1 MTYRSRK
8 TISNELFG
16 LFKKKPELTEEVK
29 KKIIDKYSRK
39 PKSLKE
45 EYNILKELFPTK
57 DRHKG
62 PFTDDWNDFQNEWK
76 KINVDFPI
84 PPDLRTTILEQAG
97 DLGFY
102 DTHIPEKLKSYL
114 WDFSPEE
121 YIDDEK
127 LENKVEEIEK
137 KIGKGVVIGTG
148 NDSDSPSCLY
158 LSKKGLYILYIDK
171 EFKKK
176 NWLVPSDKIKVGN
189 NQVPLTFPALLAECS
204 VFFQCEKA
212 FEQYK
217 EGKFTLE
224 HFNIGTTMTKFTLIP
239 TFSEE
244 AFDEMEK
251 RANISTEFFGL
262 FKKKPKEKPIDYKV
276 ESAIE
281 DKIEEDFEYIDNI
294 NKICQV
300 LEKEGLLKKDTSQ
313 QNKVKELKKQYPY
326 LPNDYVYF
334 VSNYGFSTIK
344 NIDTYGTDIKLLDHF
359 PKLSEKEELVDYVED
374 FNCQAYFKESIKDIT
389 AKEGEVVVIG
399 EYADPDGFRYLG
411 ISKKGMFD
419 ISFDHKARIG
429 WLSNDNFA
437 DHFEELSITYLLN
450 SSLFYTHFAKL
461 AELYK
466 KGQLDI
472 SVEDIQPDSENIPA
486 QEIVE
491 ASTKT
496 DTDVADNPVKSSTE
510 TKESTTTEDP
520 VDEYM
525 NDEIETSLI
534 VLDVDNN
541 TGETSDEKGN
551 ANSDSPDISGNDD
564 PNGGVRDD
572 SDLSDQSEGE
582 TTADDGTSDNT
593 DTEGSGEST
602 EPGTGAN
609 DTQDGSTETGEG
621 STDTDSDSGSTG
633 SHDDNHST
641 ENSTDSSQLEEDQSS
656 NEDPDK
662 KSELEAEPTSDDSSD
677 KESELEEEKENFT
690 ADDLTN
696 DKEEAKQV
704 EEENP
709 ELDKKVENDTDED
722 TTDTITDSTD
732 DTSDTPDGEDTEESS
747 FEPTD
752 TTTDDKPASTQSE
765 TTEIEETEETTTET
779 ELNPAQEALYDLLE
793 MRHALVHSS
802 LSTEDYRAIRKH
814 LGYVTL
820 NYLREEAP
828 KLKLLSMEDMT
839 SPQKDLLHSVHTAI
853 ESLREKYQLSQV
865 QYSFEDA
872 TTMTNE
878 DITLSMEKIT
888 LGTFGK
894 AFKNVFFNTG
904 EPAYN
909 SLTAINGI
917 FFRAFGKAYWAD
929 PDKLKNRGAI
939 EKKVNEILDQID
951 RDSEIQWAM
960 IEKNIISTPQYIPIS
975 TKEEWDAI
983 RSKVNTVKDKW
994 KKKYDKKTLKAIK
1007 EKDSKKYKD
1016 LIRRSGAM
1024 SSILDI
1030 CRKLPKLKKK

>member
-1 MTYRSRK
+1 MVYRSIE
-8 TISNELFG
+8 TVSNELFG
-16 LFKKKPELTEEVK
+16 SGKKKPELTDDIK
-29 KKIIDKYSRK
+29 KKIRDKYSRK
-39 PKSLKE
+39 PKSLQE
-45 EYNILKELFPTK
+45 EYKLFNEISHGEKTN
-57 DRHKG
+57 KG
-62 PFTDDWNDFQNEWK
+62 PYTRYWQEFQNEWK
-76 KINVDFPI
+76 KLKIDFPI
-84 PPDLRTTILEQAG
+84 PSDLKYVVLDHNG
-97 DLGFY
+97 SLGFY
-102 DTHIPEKLKSYL
+102 DVRMPETLKGIIGDFDPEKHIGKDKY
-114 WDFSPEE
+114 
-121 YIDDEK
+121 
-127 LENKVEEIEK
+127 ENKIKEVETK
-137 KIGKGVVIGTG
+137 LGKGVVIAH
-148 NDSDSPSCLY
+148 DSEYTSLLY
-158 LSKKGLYILYIDK
+158 LSKKGLTELIFDRDF
-171 EFKKK
+171 EK
-176 NWLVPSDKIKVGN
+176 NDWLVPNDKINVGN
-189 NQVPLTFPALLAECS
+189 HPTPVTLASVLAKYNVYVQVHM
-204 VFFQCEKA
+204 A
-212 FEQYK
+212 FKQYK
-217 EGKFTLE
+217 EGKLTLE

-239 TFSEE
+239 TLSEE
-244 AFDEMEK
+244 AFEDMEK
-251 RANISTEFFGL
+251 KANISTEFFGL

-334 VSNYGFSTIK
+334 VSNYGLSTIK

-359 PKLSEKEELVDYVED
+359 PKLSEKEELVNYVED

-419 ISFDHKARIG
+419 ISFDHRARIG

-437 DHFEELSITYLLN
+437 DYFEELSITYLLN
-450 SSLFYTHFAKL
+450 SSLFYTQFAKL

-466 KGQLDI
+466 KGQLNI
-472 SVEDIQPDSENIPA
+472 SVEDIQPDSENIPT

-496 DTDVADNPVKSSTE
+496 DTDITDNPVESSTE

-534 VLDVDNN
+534 VLDVDSQ
-541 TGETSDEKGN
+541 TGNASDNATEETPTDSSTTSD
-551 ANSDSPDISGNDD
+551 SDGLDD
-564 PNGGVRDD
+564 TVQDSTDD
-572 SDLSDQSEGE
+572 TQD
-582 TTADDGTSDNT
+582 
-593 DTEGSGEST
+593 EST
-602 EPGTGAN
+602 EKELE
-609 DTQDGSTETGEG
+609 DETSSEDK
-621 STDTDSDSGSTG
+621 TDDKS
-633 SHDDNHST
+633 
-641 ENSTDSSQLEEDQSS
+641 ELEEEQSKDS
-656 NEDPDK
+656 EAK
-662 KSELEAEPTSDDSSD
+662 ESESELEAESSSDDSSD

-696 DKEEAKQV
+696 DKDEAKQV

-722 TTDTITDSTD
+722 ATNTTTDSTD
-732 DTSDTPDGEDTEESS
+732 GTSDTSDGEDTEESS
-747 FEPTD
+747 SEPTD
-752 TTTDDKPASTQSE
+752 TTPDDKPTSTQSE
-765 TTEIEETEETTTET
+765 TTEVEETEETTTET

-802 LSTEDYRAIRKH
+802 LSTEDYKAIRKH

-820 NYLREEAP
+820 NYFREEAP
-828 KLKLLSMEDMT
+828 QIKLLSLEEMT
-839 SPQKDLLHSVHTAI
+839 SPQQDLLHSVHTAI

-872 TTMTNE
+872 ATMTNE

-894 AFKNVFFNTG
+894 AFKNVFFNSG

-909 SLTAINGI
+909 SLAAINGI

-951 RDSEIQWAM
+951 RDSEIHWAM

-1024 SSILDI
+1024 SSILDV

>member
-1 MTYRSRK
+1 MTYRSIG
-8 TISNELFG
+8 TVSNELFG
-16 LFKKKPELTEEVK
+16 SGKKKPELTDDIK
-29 KKIIDKYSRK
+29 KKIRDKYSRK
-39 PKSLKE
+39 PKSLQE
-45 EYNILKELFPTK
+45 EYKLFNEISHSEKTN
-57 DRHKG
+57 KG
-62 PFTDDWNDFQNEWK
+62 PYTKYWQEFQKEWK
-76 KINVDFPI
+76 RINVDLSI
-84 PPDLRTTILEQAG
+84 PSDLKYVVLDHNG
-97 DLGFY
+97 SLGFY
-102 DTHIPEKLKSYL
+102 YVRMPETLKGVIG
-114 WDFSPEE
+114 DFDPEE
-121 YIDDEK
+121 HIGKDKY
-127 LENKVEEIEK
+127 ENKIKEIETK
-137 KIGKGVVIGTG
+137 LGKGVVIAH
-148 NDSDSPSCLY
+148 DSEYTSLLY
-158 LSKKGLYILYIDK
+158 LSKKGLTELIFDRDF
-171 EFKKK
+171 EK
-176 NWLVPSDKIKVGN
+176 NDWLVPNDKINVGN
-189 NQVPLTFPALLAECS
+189 HLTPITFASVLAKYNVYVQVHI
-204 VFFQCEKA
+204 A
-212 FEQYK
+212 FKQYK
-217 EGKFTLE
+217 EGKLTLE

-239 TFSEE
+239 TISEE
-244 AFDEMEK
+244 AFDDIEK
-251 RANISTEFFGL
+251 KANISTKFFGL
-262 FKKKPKEKPIDYKV
+262 
-276 ESAIE
+276 
-281 DKIEEDFEYIDNI
+281 
-294 NKICQV
+294 
-300 LEKEGLLKKDTSQ
+300 
-313 QNKVKELKKQYPY
+313 
-326 LPNDYVYF
+326 
-334 VSNYGFSTIK
+334 
-344 NIDTYGTDIKLLDHF
+344 
-359 PKLSEKEELVDYVED
+359 
-374 FNCQAYFKESIKDIT
+374 
-389 AKEGEVVVIG
+389 
-399 EYADPDGFRYLG
+399 R
-411 ISKKGMFD
+411 
-419 ISFDHKARIG
+419 
-429 WLSNDNFA
+429 
-437 DHFEELSITYLLN
+437 
-450 SSLFYTHFAKL
+450 SSM
-461 AELYK
+461 
-466 KGQLDI
+466 
-472 SVEDIQPDSENIPA
+472 EDIQPDSENIPT

-496 DTDVADNPVKSSTE
+496 DTDVTDNPVESSTE

-534 VLDVDNN
+534 VLDVDSQ
-541 TGETSDEKGN
+541 TGEASDNSTEETPTDSSTDSDGDGLDDAVQDNSNVSDQATGEDTTTDDSTSDS
-551 ANSDSPDISGNDD
+551 AD
-564 PNGGVRDD
+564 
-572 SDLSDQSEGE
+572 
-582 TTADDGTSDNT
+582 TA
-593 DTEGSGEST
+593 ESGEST
-602 EPGTGAN
+602 DAN
-609 DTQDGSTETGEG
+609 A
-621 STDTDSDSGSTG
+621 STDDAQD
-633 SHDDNHST
+633 
-641 ENSTDSSQLEEDQSS
+641 
-656 NEDPDK
+656 
-662 KSELEAEPTSDDSSD
+662 EATD

-722 TTDTITDSTD
+722 ATSTTTDSTD
-732 DTSDTPDGEDTEESS
+732 DTSDTSDGGDTEESS
-747 FEPTD
+747 SELTD
-752 TTTDDKPASTQSE
+752 TATDDKPASTQSE

-828 KLKLLSMEDMT
+828 KLKLLSMEEMT

-894 AFKNVFFNTG
+894 AFKNVFFNSG

-909 SLTAINGI
+909 SLAAINGI
-917 FFRAFGKAYWAD
+917 FFRAFGKAYWVD

-951 RDSEIQWAM
+951 RDSEIHWAM

-1024 SSILDI
+1024 SSILDV

>member
-1 MTYRSRK
+1 
-8 TISNELFG
+8 
-16 LFKKKPELTEEVK
+16 
-29 KKIIDKYSRK
+29 
-39 PKSLKE
+39 
-45 EYNILKELFPTK
+45 
-57 DRHKG
+57 
-62 PFTDDWNDFQNEWK
+62 
-76 KINVDFPI
+76 
-84 PPDLRTTILEQAG
+84 
-97 DLGFY
+97 
-102 DTHIPEKLKSYL
+102 
-114 WDFSPEE
+114 
-121 YIDDEK
+121 
-127 LENKVEEIEK
+127 
-137 KIGKGVVIGTG
+137 
-148 NDSDSPSCLY
+148 
-158 LSKKGLYILYIDK
+158 
-171 EFKKK
+171 
-176 NWLVPSDKIKVGN
+176 
-189 NQVPLTFPALLAECS
+189 
-204 VFFQCEKA
+204 
-212 FEQYK
+212 
-217 EGKFTLE
+217 
-224 HFNIGTTMTKFTLIP
+224 MTKFTLIP
-239 TFSEE
+239 TISEE
-244 AFDEMEK
+244 AFEDMER

-334 VSNYGFSTIK
+334 VSNYGFSAIK

-399 EYADPDGFRYLG
+399 EYTDPDNFRYLG

-419 ISFDHKARIG
+419 ISFDHRARIG

-437 DHFEELSITYLLN
+437 DYFEELSITYLLN
-450 SSLFYTHFAKL
+450 SSLFYTQFAKL

-472 SVEDIQPDSENIPA
+472 SVEDIQPDSENIPT

-496 DTDVADNPVKSSTE
+496 DTDVTDNPIESSTE

-520 VDEYM
+520 VDEYV

-534 VLDVDNN
+534 VLDVDSQ
-541 TGETSDEKGN
+541 TGNASDNSTEETPTDSSATSD
-551 ANSDSPDISGNDD
+551 SDSLDD
-564 PNGGVRDD
+564 TVQDSADMSDQATEEPASDD
-572 SDLSDQSEGE
+572 S
-582 TTADDGTSDNT
+582 TSDSVDNA
-593 DTEGSGEST
+593 ESGESA
-602 EPGTGAN
+602 EPDASTD
-609 DTQDGSTETGEG
+609 DTQNGSTETGEG
-621 STDTDSDSGSTG
+621 NTDTDSDSRSAGSP
-633 SHDDNHST
+633 DDNHST
-641 ENSTDSSQLEEDQSS
+641 ENSTDSSELT
-656 NEDPDK
+656 NEKEP
-662 KSELEAEPTSDDSSD
+662 EAEPTSDNGSD

-722 TTDTITDSTD
+722 ATNTTTDSTD
-732 DTSDTPDGEDTEESS
+732 DTSDTSEGEDIEESS
-747 FEPTD
+747 SEPTD

-828 KLKLLSMEDMT
+828 KLKLLSMEEMT

-894 AFKNVFFNTG
+894 AFKNVFFNSG

-909 SLTAINGI
+909 SLAAINGI

-951 RDSEIQWAM
+951 RDSEIHWAM

-1024 SSILDI
+1024 SSILDV

>member
-1 MTYRSRK
+1 MVYKSIETV
-8 TISNELFG
+8 SNELFG

-29 KKIIDKYSRK
+29 KKIIDRYSRN

-62 PFTDDWNDFQNEWK
+62 PFTDDWKDFQNEWK

-84 PPDLRTTILEQAG
+84 PPDLKTTILEQAG

-102 DTHIPEKLKSYL
+102 DTQSPEKLKPYL

-121 YIDDEK
+121 YIDDEE
-127 LENKVEEIEK
+127 LEDKVEEIEK
-137 KIGKGVVIGTG
+137 KIGKGVVIGAG
-148 NDSDSPSCLY
+148 NDNDSPSCLY

-176 NWLVPSDKIKVGN
+176 NWLVPSDKIKIGN

-217 EGKFTLE
+217 EGKLTLE

-239 TFSEE
+239 TISEE
-244 AFDEMEK
+244 AFEEMEK

-344 NIDTYGTDIKLLDHF
+344 NIDTYSTDIKLLDHF
-359 PKLSEKEELVDYVED
+359 SKLSEKEELVNYVED

-419 ISFDHKARIG
+419 ISFDHRARIG

-437 DHFEELSITYLLN
+437 DYFEELSITYLLN
-450 SSLFYTHFAKL
+450 SSLFYTQFAKL

-472 SVEDIQPDSENIPA
+472 SVEDIQPDSENIPT

-496 DTDVADNPVKSSTE
+496 DIDVTDNPVESSTG
-510 TKESTTTEDP
+510 TKEDNTTEDP
-520 VDEYM
+520 VNEYV

-534 VLDVDNN
+534 VLDVDSTAGDSSDNS
-541 TGETSDEKGN
+541 TEETPT
-551 ANSDSPDISGNDD
+551 DSSTDIDGDSLDD
-564 PNGGVRDD
+564 TVQD
-572 SDLSDQSEGE
+572 STDVSDQSTEDS
-582 TTADDGTSDNT
+582 TADDSTSDNA
-593 DTEGSGEST
+593 DTEESEEST
-602 EPGTGAN
+602 EPDASTD
-609 DTQDGSTETGEG
+609 DTQDESTEAE
-621 STDTDSDSGSTG
+621 STSD
-633 SHDDNHST
+633 D
-641 ENSTDSSQLEEDQSS
+641 
-656 NEDPDK
+656 
-662 KSELEAEPTSDDSSD
+662 KSELEEAQSSD
-677 KESELEEEKENFT
+677 EDSDKSELEEENEQSESSDQAKEEKSELENEKENFT

-696 DKEEAKQV
+696 DKDEAKEV

-722 TTDTITDSTD
+722 ATNTTTDSTD
-732 DTSDTPDGEDTEESS
+732 DTSDTSDGEDTEESS
-747 FEPTD
+747 SEPTD
-752 TTTDDKPASTQSE
+752 TTTVDKPAYTQSE

-839 SPQKDLLHSVHTAI
+839 SPQQDLLHSVHTAI

-909 SLTAINGI
+909 SLAAINGI

-951 RDSEIQWAM
+951 RDSEIHWAM

-1016 LIRRSGAM
+1016 LIRRSGVM
-1024 SSILDI
+1024 SSILDV

>member
-1 MTYRSRK
+1 
-8 TISNELFG
+8 
-16 LFKKKPELTEEVK
+16 
-29 KKIIDKYSRK
+29 
-39 PKSLKE
+39 
-45 EYNILKELFPTK
+45 
-57 DRHKG
+57 
-62 PFTDDWNDFQNEWK
+62 
-76 KINVDFPI
+76 
-84 PPDLRTTILEQAG
+84 
-97 DLGFY
+97 
-102 DTHIPEKLKSYL
+102 
-114 WDFSPEE
+114 
-121 YIDDEK
+121 
-127 LENKVEEIEK
+127 
-137 KIGKGVVIGTG
+137 
-148 NDSDSPSCLY
+148 
-158 LSKKGLYILYIDK
+158 
-171 EFKKK
+171 
-176 NWLVPSDKIKVGN
+176 
-189 NQVPLTFPALLAECS
+189 
-204 VFFQCEKA
+204 
-212 FEQYK
+212 
-217 EGKFTLE
+217 
-224 HFNIGTTMTKFTLIP
+224 MTKFTLIP
-239 TFSEE
+239 TISEE
-244 AFDEMEK
+244 AFEDMER

-294 NKICQV
+294 NKICQA

-313 QNKVKELKKQYPY
+313 QNKIKELKKQYPY

-334 VSNYGFSTIK
+334 VSNYGLSTIK
-344 NIDTYGTDIKLLDHF
+344 NIDTYGTDIKLLDHL

-374 FNCQAYFKESIKDIT
+374 SNCQAYFKESIKDIT

-399 EYADPDGFRYLG
+399 EYTDHDNFRYLG

-419 ISFDHKARIG
+419 ISFDHKTRIG

-437 DHFEELSITYLLN
+437 DYFEELSITYLLN
-450 SSLFYTHFAKL
+450 SSLFYTQFAKL

-472 SVEDIQPDSENIPA
+472 SVEDIQPDSENIPT

-496 DTDVADNPVKSSTE
+496 DTDVTDNPVESTTE
-510 TKESTTTEDP
+510 TKEDNTTEDP

-541 TGETSDEKGN
+541 AGKTNDEKRN
-551 ANSDSPDISGNDD
+551 ANSDSSDVRGNDD
-564 PNGGVRDD
+564 PNGNVRDD

-582 TTADDGTSDNT
+582 TTTNDGTSDSVNT
-593 DTEGSGEST
+593 AESGEST
-602 EPGTGAN
+602 DTDASTD
-609 DTQDGSTETGEG
+609 DTQNGSTETGEG

-641 ENSTDSSQLEEDQSS
+641 ENSTDSSQLEEDKSS
-656 NEDPDK
+656 DENPDK
-662 KSELEAEPTSDDSSD
+662 
-677 KESELEEEKENFT
+677 SELEEEKENFT

-722 TTDTITDSTD
+722 TTDTATDSTD
-732 DTSDTPDGEDTEESS
+732 DTSDTSDASDTEESS
-747 FEPTD
+747 SEPTD
-752 TTTDDKPASTQSE
+752 TATVDKPSSTQSE
-765 TTEIEETEETTTET
+765 TTEVEETEETTTET

-828 KLKLLSMEDMT
+828 NLKLLSMEEMS

-894 AFKNVFFNTG
+894 AFKNVFFNSG

-909 SLTAINGI
+909 SLAAINGI

-951 RDSEIQWAM
+951 RDSEIHWAM

-1024 SSILDI
+1024 SSILDV

>member
-1 MTYRSRK
+1 
-8 TISNELFG
+8 
-16 LFKKKPELTEEVK
+16 
-29 KKIIDKYSRK
+29 
-39 PKSLKE
+39 
-45 EYNILKELFPTK
+45 
-57 DRHKG
+57 
-62 PFTDDWNDFQNEWK
+62 
-76 KINVDFPI
+76 
-84 PPDLRTTILEQAG
+84 
-97 DLGFY
+97 
-102 DTHIPEKLKSYL
+102 
-114 WDFSPEE
+114 
-121 YIDDEK
+121 
-127 LENKVEEIEK
+127 
-137 KIGKGVVIGTG
+137 
-148 NDSDSPSCLY
+148 
-158 LSKKGLYILYIDK
+158 
-171 EFKKK
+171 
-176 NWLVPSDKIKVGN
+176 
-189 NQVPLTFPALLAECS
+189 
-204 VFFQCEKA
+204 
-212 FEQYK
+212 
-217 EGKFTLE
+217 
-224 HFNIGTTMTKFTLIP
+224 MTKFTLIP
-239 TFSEE
+239 TISEE
-244 AFDEMEK
+244 AFDDMEK

-334 VSNYGFSTIK
+334 VSNYGLSTIK
-344 NIDTYGTDIKLLDHF
+344 NIDTYGTDIKLLDHL

-374 FNCQAYFKESIKDIT
+374 SNCQAYFKESIKDIT

-399 EYADPDGFRYLG
+399 EYTDPDNFRYLG

-419 ISFDHKARIG
+419 ISFDHKTRIG

-437 DHFEELSITYLLN
+437 DYFEELSITYLLN
-450 SSLFYTHFAKL
+450 SSLFYTQFAKL

-472 SVEDIQPDSENIPA
+472 SVEDIQPDSENIPT

-496 DTDVADNPVKSSTE
+496 DTDVADNPVESSTE

-551 ANSDSPDISGNDD
+551 ANSDSPGVSGNDD

-582 TTADDGTSDNT
+582 TTTNDGTSDSVNT
-593 DTEGSGEST
+593 AESGEST
-602 EPGTGAN
+602 DTDASTD
-609 DTQDGSTETGEG
+609 DTQNGSTETGEG
-621 STDTDSDSGSTG
+621 STDTDSDPVSTG

-641 ENSTDSSQLEEDQSS
+641 ENSTDSSQLEEDKSS
-656 NEDPDK
+656 DEDPDK
-662 KSELEAEPTSDDSSD
+662 
-677 KESELEEEKENFT
+677 SELEEEKENFT

-722 TTDTITDSTD
+722 TTDTATDSTD
-732 DTSDTPDGEDTEESS
+732 DTSDTSDASDTEESS
-747 FEPTD
+747 SEPTD
-752 TTTDDKPASTQSE
+752 TATVDKPSSTQSE
-765 TTEIEETEETTTET
+765 TTEVEETEETTTET

-828 KLKLLSMEDMT
+828 KLKLLSMEEMS

-872 TTMTNE
+872 TTLTNE

-894 AFKNVFFNTG
+894 AFKNVFFNSG

-909 SLTAINGI
+909 SLAAINGI

-929 PDKLKNRGAI
+929 PDKLKNRGVI

-951 RDSEIQWAM
+951 RDSEIHWAM

-1024 SSILDI
+1024 SSILDV

>member
-1 MTYRSRK
+1 MTLNTEVYMVYRSIE
-8 TISNELFG
+8 TVSNELFG
-16 LFKKKPELTEEVK
+16 FGKKKPELTEEVK

-39 PKSLKE
+39 PGSLKE

-84 PPDLRTTILEQAG
+84 PPDLKTTILEQAG

-121 YIDDEK
+121 YIDDEE

-158 LSKKGLYILYIDK
+158 LSRKGLYILYIDK

-239 TFSEE
+239 TISEE
-244 AFDEMEK
+244 TFDDMEK

-294 NKICQV
+294 NKICQA

-334 VSNYGFSTIK
+334 VSNYGLSTIK

-359 PKLSEKEELVDYVED
+359 PKLFEIKELVNHVED

-419 ISFDHKARIG
+419 ISFDHRARIG

-437 DHFEELSITYLLN
+437 DYFEELSITYLLN
-450 SSLFYTHFAKL
+450 SSLFYTQFAKL

-472 SVEDIQPDSENIPA
+472 SVEDIQPDSENIPT

-496 DTDVADNPVKSSTE
+496 DINVTDTPAESTVD

-551 ANSDSPDISGNDD
+551 ANSDSPDVSGNDD
-564 PNGGVRDD
+564 PNGSARDD
-572 SDLSDQSEGE
+572 SDLSGQSEGE

-602 EPGTGAN
+602 EPGAGAD
-609 DTQDGSTETGEG
+609 DTQDGTIE
-621 STDTDSDSGSTG
+621 
-633 SHDDNHST
+633 
-641 ENSTDSSQLEEDQSS
+641 
-656 NEDPDK
+656 K
-662 KSELEAEPTSDDSSD
+662 ELEAEPSSDDSSD

-696 DKEEAKQV
+696 DKEEAEKV

-722 TTDTITDSTD
+722 TIDTTTDSTD
-732 DTSDTPDGEDTEESS
+732 DTSDTSDASDTEESS
-747 FEPTD
+747 SEPTD
-752 TTTDDKPASTQSE
+752 TTPDDKPASTQSE

-828 KLKLLSMEDMT
+828 KLKLLSMEDMA
-839 SPQKDLLHSVHTAI
+839 SPQRDLLHSVHMAI

-872 TTMTNE
+872 TTLTNE

-894 AFKNVFFNTG
+894 AFKNVFFNSG

-909 SLTAINGI
+909 SLAAINGI

-951 RDSEIQWAM
+951 RDSEIHWAM

-1024 SSILDI
+1024 SSILDV

>member
-1 MTYRSRK
+1 
-8 TISNELFG
+8 
-16 LFKKKPELTEEVK
+16 
-29 KKIIDKYSRK
+29 
-39 PKSLKE
+39 
-45 EYNILKELFPTK
+45 
-57 DRHKG
+57 
-62 PFTDDWNDFQNEWK
+62 
-76 KINVDFPI
+76 
-84 PPDLRTTILEQAG
+84 
-97 DLGFY
+97 
-102 DTHIPEKLKSYL
+102 
-114 WDFSPEE
+114 
-121 YIDDEK
+121 
-127 LENKVEEIEK
+127 
-137 KIGKGVVIGTG
+137 
-148 NDSDSPSCLY
+148 
-158 LSKKGLYILYIDK
+158 
-171 EFKKK
+171 
-176 NWLVPSDKIKVGN
+176 
-189 NQVPLTFPALLAECS
+189 
-204 VFFQCEKA
+204 
-212 FEQYK
+212 
-217 EGKFTLE
+217 
-224 HFNIGTTMTKFTLIP
+224 MTKFTLIP
-239 TFSEE
+239 TLSEE
-244 AFDEMEK
+244 AFEDMEK
-251 RANISTEFFGL
+251 KANISTEFFGL

-276 ESAIE
+276 KSAIE
-281 DKIEEDFEYIDNI
+281 DKVEEDFEYIDNI
-294 NKICQV
+294 NKICQA

-313 QNKVKELKKQYPY
+313 QNKIKELKKQYPY

-334 VSNYGFSTIK
+334 VSNYGFSAIK

-359 PKLSEKEELVDYVED
+359 PKLFEIKELVDHVED
-374 FNCQAYFKESIKDIT
+374 FNCQDYFKESVKDIT

-419 ISFDHKARIG
+419 ISFDHRARIG

-437 DHFEELSITYLLN
+437 DYFEELSITYLLN
-450 SSLFYTHFAKL
+450 SSLFYTQFAKL

-472 SVEDIQPDSENIPA
+472 SVEDIQPDSENIPTR
-486 QEIVE
+486 EIVE

-496 DTDVADNPVKSSTE
+496 DTDVTDIPVESSAE
-510 TKESTTTEDP
+510 TKEDNTTEDP

-534 VLDVDNN
+534 VLDVDSQ
-541 TGETSDEKGN
+541 TG
-551 ANSDSPDISGNDD
+551 ASDSSTEETPTDSSTDSD
-564 PNGGVRDD
+564 DD
-572 SDLSDQSEGE
+572 SLDNTVQ
-582 TTADDGTSDNT
+582 DNT
-593 DTEGSGEST
+593 DMSDQATGEDTTNDDSTSDDVDTTGSGEST
-602 EPGTGAN
+602 EPDTGAD
-609 DTQDGSTETGEG
+609 DTQDEST
-621 STDTDSDSGSTG
+621 
-633 SHDDNHST
+633 
-641 ENSTDSSQLEEDQSS
+641 
-656 NEDPDK
+656 
-662 KSELEAEPTSDDSSD
+662 D

-696 DKEEAKQV
+696 DKDEAKEV

-709 ELDKKVENDTDED
+709 ELDKKVENDTNED
-722 TTDTITDSTD
+722 ATNTTTDSTD
-732 DTSDTPDGEDTEESS
+732 DTSDTSEGEDTEESS
-747 FEPTD
+747 SESTD
-752 TTTDDKPASTQSE
+752 TTTVDKPASTQSE

-793 MRHALVHSS
+793 MRHALVHGR

-828 KLKLLSMEDMT
+828 KLKLLSLEEMS
-839 SPQKDLLHSVHTAI
+839 SPQKDLLHSVHMAI

-894 AFKNVFFNTG
+894 AFKNVFFNSG

-909 SLTAINGI
+909 SLAAINGI

-951 RDSEIQWAM
+951 RDSEIHWAM

-1024 SSILDI
+1024 SSILDV

>member
-8 TISNELFG
+8 TISNEL
-16 LFKKKPELTEEVK
+16 
-29 KKIIDKYSRK
+29 
-39 PKSLKE
+39 
-45 EYNILKELFPTK
+45 
-57 DRHKG
+57 
-62 PFTDDWNDFQNEWK
+62 
-76 KINVDFPI
+76 
-84 PPDLRTTILEQAG
+84 
-97 DLGFY
+97 
-102 DTHIPEKLKSYL
+102 
-114 WDFSPEE
+114 
-121 YIDDEK
+121 
-127 LENKVEEIEK
+127 
-137 KIGKGVVIGTG
+137 
-148 NDSDSPSCLY
+148 
-158 LSKKGLYILYIDK
+158 
-171 EFKKK
+171 
-176 NWLVPSDKIKVGN
+176 
-189 NQVPLTFPALLAECS
+189 
-204 VFFQCEKA
+204 
-212 FEQYK
+212 
-217 EGKFTLE
+217 
-224 HFNIGTTMTKFTLIP
+224 
-239 TFSEE
+239 
-244 AFDEMEK
+244 
-251 RANISTEFFGL
+251 FGL

-334 VSNYGFSTIK
+334 VSNYGLSTIK

-359 PKLSEKEELVDYVED
+359 PKLAEKEELVDHVED

-419 ISFDHKARIG
+419 ISFDHRARIG

-437 DHFEELSITYLLN
+437 DYFEELSITYLLN
-450 SSLFYTHFAKL
+450 SSLFYTQFAKL

-472 SVEDIQPDSENIPA
+472 SVEDIQPDSENIPT

-496 DTDVADNPVKSSTE
+496 DTDVTNTPAESTTE
-510 TKESTTTEDP
+510 TKEDNTTEDP

-534 VLDVDNN
+534 VLDVDSN
-541 TGETSDEKGN
+541 TGDNSDEKGN
-551 ANSDSPDISGNDD
+551 VNSDSPDVSGNDD
-564 PNGGVRDD
+564 PNGSARDD

-593 DTEGSGEST
+593 DTKGSGEST
-602 EPGTGAN
+602 EPDTGAD
-609 DTQDGSTETGEG
+609 DTHDESTEKELEDET
-621 STDTDSDSGSTG
+621 SSDDKA
-633 SHDDNHST
+633 DD
-641 ENSTDSSQLEEDQSS
+641 
-656 NEDPDK
+656 
-662 KSELEAEPTSDDSSD
+662 KSELEEDKSSD
-677 KESELEEEKENFT
+677 QAKEEESELENEKENFT

-696 DKEEAKQV
+696 DKEEAERV

-709 ELDKKVENDTDED
+709 ELDKKVENDTNED
-722 TTDTITDSTD
+722 TTDITTDSTD
-732 DTSDTPDGEDTEESS
+732 DTSDTSSVSDTEESS
-747 FEPTD
+747 SEPTD
-752 TTTDDKPASTQSE
+752 TTPDDKPSSTQSE

-828 KLKLLSMEDMT
+828 KLKLLSMEEMS

-894 AFKNVFFNTG
+894 AFKNVFFNSG

-909 SLTAINGI
+909 SLAAINGI

-951 RDSEIQWAM
+951 RDSEIHWAM

-975 TKEEWDAI
+975 TKEEWDVI

>member
-1 MTYRSRK
+1 MVYRSME
-8 TISNELFG
+8 TVSNELFG
-16 LFKKKPELTEEVK
+16 SGKKKPELTDDIK
-29 KKIIDKYSRK
+29 KKIRDKYSRK
-39 PKSLKE
+39 PKSLQE
-45 EYNILKELFPTK
+45 EYKLFNEISHGEKTN
-57 DRHKG
+57 KG
-62 PFTDDWNDFQNEWK
+62 PYTRYWQEFQNEWK

-84 PPDLRTTILEQAG
+84 PSDLKYVVLDHNG
-97 DLGFY
+97 SLGFY
-102 DTHIPEKLKSYL
+102 YVRMPETLKGVTGDFDPEK
-114 WDFSPEE
+114 
-121 YIDDEK
+121 YIGKDK
-127 LENKVEEIEK
+127 YENKIKEIETK
-137 KIGKGVVIGTG
+137 LGKGVVIAH
-148 NDSDSPSCLY
+148 DSEYTSLLY
-158 LSKKGLYILYIDK
+158 LSKKGLTELIFDRDF
-171 EFKKK
+171 EK
-176 NWLVPSDKIKVGN
+176 NDWLVPNDKINVGN
-189 NQVPLTFPALLAECS
+189 HPTPITLASVLAKYNVYVQVHI
-204 VFFQCEKA
+204 A
-212 FEQYK
+212 FKQYK
-217 EGKFTLE
+217 EGKLTLE

-239 TFSEE
+239 TLSEE
-244 AFDEMEK
+244 AFEDMEK
-251 RANISTEFFGL
+251 KANISTEFFGL

-276 ESAIE
+276 KSAIE
-281 DKIEEDFEYIDNI
+281 DKVEGDFEYIDNI
-294 NKICQV
+294 TKICQA

-334 VSNYGFSTIK
+334 VSNYGFSAIK

-359 PKLSEKEELVDYVED
+359 PKLFEIKELVNHVED

-389 AKEGEVVVIG
+389 AKEGEVFAIG

-419 ISFDHKARIG
+419 ISFDHRARIG

-437 DHFEELSITYLLN
+437 DYFEELSITYLLN
-450 SSLFYTHFAKL
+450 SSLFYTQFAKL

-472 SVEDIQPDSENIPA
+472 SVEDIQPDSENIPT

-496 DTDVADNPVKSSTE
+496 DTNVTNTPAESTVD
-510 TKESTTTEDP
+510 TKKSTTTEDP

-541 TGETSDEKGN
+541 TGETSEGQNGN
-551 ANSDSPDISGNDD
+551 NSDYHANDGD
-564 PNGGVRDD
+564 NNSTGDVQDD
-572 SDLSDQSEGE
+572 TDLSDQAEGDA
-582 TTADDGTSDNT
+582 TSDDSTFDNT
-593 DTEGSGEST
+593 DTEGSGESAGIDAST
-602 EPGTGAN
+602 D

-656 NEDPDK
+656 DQAEDDK
-662 KSELEAEPTSDDSSD
+662 TELENESYSDDKADD
-677 KESELEEEKENFT
+677 KSELEEEKENFT

-696 DKEEAKQV
+696 DKDEAKQV

-709 ELDKKVENDTDED
+709 ELDKKVENNTDED
-722 TTDTITDSTD
+722 TTDITTDSTD
-732 DTSDTPDGEDTEESS
+732 DTSDTSDASDTEESS
-747 FEPTD
+747 SESTD
-752 TTTDDKPASTQSE
+752 TTTVDKPSSTQSE

-820 NYLREEAP
+820 NYLREEAQ
-828 KLKLLSMEDMT
+828 KLKLLSMEEMA
-839 SPQKDLLHSVHTAI
+839 SPQRDLLHSVHTAI
-853 ESLREKYQLSQV
+853 ESLRDKYQLSQV

-894 AFKNVFFNTG
+894 AFKNVFFNSG

-909 SLTAINGI
+909 SLAAINGI

-1024 SSILDI
+1024 SSILDV

>member
-1 MTYRSRK
+1 MVYRSIE
-8 TISNELFG
+8 TVSNELFG
-16 LFKKKPELTEEVK
+16 SGKKKPELTDDIK
-29 KKIIDKYSRK
+29 KKIRDKYSRK
-39 PKSLKE
+39 PKSLQE
-45 EYNILKELFPTK
+45 EYKLFNEISHGEKTN
-57 DRHKG
+57 KG
-62 PFTDDWNDFQNEWK
+62 PYTRYWQEFQNEWK
-76 KINVDFPI
+76 KLKIDFPI
-84 PPDLRTTILEQAG
+84 PSDLKYVVLDHNG
-97 DLGFY
+97 SLGFY
-102 DTHIPEKLKSYL
+102 DVRMPETLKGIIGDFDPEKHIGKDKY
-114 WDFSPEE
+114 
-121 YIDDEK
+121 
-127 LENKVEEIEK
+127 ENKIKEVETK
-137 KIGKGVVIGTG
+137 LGKGVVIAH
-148 NDSDSPSCLY
+148 DSEYTSLLY
-158 LSKKGLYILYIDK
+158 LSKKGLTELIFDRDF
-171 EFKKK
+171 EK
-176 NWLVPSDKIKVGN
+176 NDWLVPNDKINVGN
-189 NQVPLTFPALLAECS
+189 HPTPVTLASVLAKYNVYVQVHM
-204 VFFQCEKA
+204 A
-212 FEQYK
+212 FKQYK
-217 EGKFTLE
+217 EGKLTLE

-239 TFSEE
+239 TLSEE
-244 AFDEMEK
+244 AFEDMEK
-251 RANISTEFFGL
+251 KANISTEFFGL

-334 VSNYGFSTIK
+334 VSNYGLSTIK

-359 PKLSEKEELVDYVED
+359 PKLSEKEELVNYVED

-419 ISFDHKARIG
+419 ISFDHRARIG

-437 DHFEELSITYLLN
+437 DYFEELSITYLLN
-450 SSLFYTHFAKL
+450 SSLFYTQFAKL

-466 KGQLDI
+466 KGQLNI
-472 SVEDIQPDSENIPA
+472 SVEDIQPDSENIPT

-496 DTDVADNPVKSSTE
+496 DTDITDNPVESSTE

-534 VLDVDNN
+534 VLDVDSQ
-541 TGETSDEKGN
+541 TGNASDNATEETPTDSSTTSD
-551 ANSDSPDISGNDD
+551 SDGLDD
-564 PNGGVRDD
+564 TVQDSTDD
-572 SDLSDQSEGE
+572 TQD
-582 TTADDGTSDNT
+582 
-593 DTEGSGEST
+593 EST
-602 EPGTGAN
+602 EKELE
-609 DTQDGSTETGEG
+609 DETSSEDK
-621 STDTDSDSGSTG
+621 TDDKS
-633 SHDDNHST
+633 
-641 ENSTDSSQLEEDQSS
+641 ELEEEQSKDS
-656 NEDPDK
+656 EAK
-662 KSELEAEPTSDDSSD
+662 ESESELEAESSSDDSSD

-696 DKEEAKQV
+696 DKDEAKQV

-722 TTDTITDSTD
+722 ATNTTTDSTD
-732 DTSDTPDGEDTEESS
+732 GTSDTSDGEDTEESS
-747 FEPTD
+747 SEPTD
-752 TTTDDKPASTQSE
+752 TTPDDKPTSTQSE
-765 TTEIEETEETTTET
+765 TTEVEETEETTTET

-802 LSTEDYRAIRKH
+802 LSTEDYRDIRKH

-828 KLKLLSMEDMT
+828 KLKLLSMEEMT
-839 SPQKDLLHSVHTAI
+839 SPQQDLLHSVHTAI

-894 AFKNVFFNTG
+894 AFKNVFFNSG

-909 SLTAINGI
+909 SLAAINGI

-951 RDSEIQWAM
+951 RDSEIHWAV

-994 KKKYDKKTLKAIK
+994 KKKYDRKTLKAIK

>member
-16 LFKKKPELTEEVK
+16 FGKKKPELTEEVK

-84 PPDLRTTILEQAG
+84 PPDLKTTILEQAG

-121 YIDDEK
+121 YIDDEE

-158 LSKKGLYILYIDK
+158 LSKKGLYILYIDN

-239 TFSEE
+239 TISEE
-244 AFDEMEK
+244 AFDDMEK

-334 VSNYGFSTIK
+334 VSNYGLSTIK
-344 NIDTYGTDIKLLDHF
+344 NIDTYGTDIKLLDHL

-374 FNCQAYFKESIKDIT
+374 SNCQAYFKESVKDIT

-419 ISFDHKARIG
+419 ISFDHKTRIG

-437 DHFEELSITYLLN
+437 DYFEELSITYLLN
-450 SSLFYTHFAKL
+450 SSLFYTQFAKL

-472 SVEDIQPDSENIPA
+472 SVEDIQPDSENIPT

-496 DTDVADNPVKSSTE
+496 DTDVTDNPVESTTE

-520 VDEYM
+520 VDEYV

-534 VLDVDNN
+534 VLDVDSHTGDSNDN
-541 TGETSDEKGN
+541 STEDTTTDDSASDSVDTAESGESTDTDASTDDTQDGATETGE
-551 ANSDSPDISGNDD
+551 DSHDTE
-564 PNGGVRDD
+564 D
-572 SDLSDQSEGE
+572 SSES
-582 TTADDGTSDNT
+582 TGTSDN
-593 DTEGSGEST
+593 DT
-602 EPGTGAN
+602 A
-609 DTQDGSTETGEG
+609 
-621 STDTDSDSGSTG
+621 TDSSD
-633 SHDDNHST
+633 
-641 ENSTDSSQLEEDQSS
+641 DSSQLEEDQSS
-656 NEDPDK
+656 DEDSN
-662 KSELEAEPTSDDSSD
+662 KSELEEESSSDDSSD
-677 KESELEEEKENFT
+677 KESELEEENEQSESSDQAKEEESELENEKENYT

-722 TTDTITDSTD
+722 TTDTATDSTD
-732 DTSDTPDGEDTEESS
+732 DTSDTSDASDTEESS
-747 FEPTD
+747 SEPTD
-752 TTTDDKPASTQSE
+752 TATVDKPSSTQSE
-765 TTEIEETEETTTET
+765 TTEVEETEETTTET

-828 KLKLLSMEDMT
+828 QLKLLSMEEMT

-872 TTMTNE
+872 TTLTNE

-894 AFKNVFFNTG
+894 AFKNVFFNSG

-909 SLTAINGI
+909 SLAAINGI

-951 RDSEIQWAM
+951 RDSEIHWAM

-1024 SSILDI
+1024 SSILDV

>member
-1 MTYRSRK
+1 MVYKSIETV
-8 TISNELFG
+8 SNELFG

-29 KKIIDKYSRK
+29 KKIIDRYSRN

-84 PPDLRTTILEQAG
+84 PPDLKTTILEQAG

-102 DTHIPEKLKSYL
+102 DTQSPEKLKPYL

-121 YIDDEK
+121 YIDDEE
-127 LENKVEEIEK
+127 LEDKVEEIEK

-176 NWLVPSDKIKVGN
+176 NWLVPSDKIKIGN

-239 TFSEE
+239 TISEE
-244 AFDEMEK
+244 AFDDMEK

-294 NKICQV
+294 NKICQA

-313 QNKVKELKKQYPY
+313 QNKIKELKKQYPY

-334 VSNYGFSTIK
+334 VSNYGFSAIK
-344 NIDTYGTDIKLLDHF
+344 NIDTYGTDIKLLDHL
-359 PKLSEKEELVDYVED
+359 PKLSEKEELVNYVED
-374 FNCQAYFKESIKDIT
+374 SNCQAYFKESIKDIT

-399 EYADPDGFRYLG
+399 EYTDPDGFRYLG

-419 ISFDHKARIG
+419 ISFDHRARIG

-437 DHFEELSITYLLN
+437 DYFEELSITYLLN
-450 SSLFYTHFAKL
+450 SSLFYTQFAKL
-461 AELYK
+461 VELYK

-472 SVEDIQPDSENIPA
+472 SVEDIQPDSENIPT

-496 DTDVADNPVKSSTE
+496 DTDVTDNPVESTTE

-534 VLDVDNN
+534 VLDVDSHTGDSNDN
-541 TGETSDEKGN
+541 STEDTTTDDSASDSVDTAESGESTDTDASTDDTQDGATETGE
-551 ANSDSPDISGNDD
+551 DSHDTE
-564 PNGGVRDD
+564 D
-572 SDLSDQSEGE
+572 SSES
-582 TTADDGTSDNT
+582 TGTSDN
-593 DTEGSGEST
+593 DT
-602 EPGTGAN
+602 A
-609 DTQDGSTETGEG
+609 
-621 STDTDSDSGSTG
+621 TDSSD
-633 SHDDNHST
+633 
-641 ENSTDSSQLEEDQSS
+641 DSSQLEEDQSYDEDS
-656 NEDPDK
+656 NK
-662 KSELEAEPTSDDSSD
+662 
-677 KESELEEEKENFT
+677 SELEEEKENFS

-709 ELDKKVENDTDED
+709 ELDKKVENEAEED
-722 TTDTITDSTD
+722 TADTTTDSTD
-732 DTSDTPDGEDTEESS
+732 DTSDTSSGDDTEESS
-747 FEPTD
+747 SESTD
-752 TTTDDKPASTQSE
+752 TTSEDKPSSTPSE
-765 TTEIEETEETTTET
+765 TTEVEETEETTTET

-828 KLKLLSMEDMT
+828 KLKLLSMEEMT
-839 SPQKDLLHSVHTAI
+839 SPQRDLLHSVHTAI

-894 AFKNVFFNTG
+894 AFKNVFFNSG

-909 SLTAINGI
+909 SLAAINGI

-951 RDSEIQWAM
+951 RDSEIHWAM

-975 TKEEWDAI
+975 TKEEWDTI

-1024 SSILDI
+1024 SSILDV

>member
-1 MTYRSRK
+1 MTLNTEVYMVYRSIE
-8 TISNELFG
+8 TVSNELFG
-16 LFKKKPELTEEVK
+16 SGKKKPELTDDIK
-29 KKIIDKYSRK
+29 KKIRDKYSRK
-39 PKSLKE
+39 PKSLQE
-45 EYNILKELFPTK
+45 EYKLFNEISHGEKTN
-57 DRHKG
+57 KG
-62 PFTDDWNDFQNEWK
+62 PYTRYWQEFQNEWK
-76 KINVDFPI
+76 RINIEFSI
-84 PPDLRTTILEQAG
+84 PSDLKYVVLDHNG
-97 DLGFY
+97 SLGFY
-102 DTHIPEKLKSYL
+102 YVRMPETLKGVIGDFDPEKHIGKDKY
-114 WDFSPEE
+114 
-121 YIDDEK
+121 
-127 LENKVEEIEK
+127 ENKIKEIETK
-137 KIGKGVVIGTG
+137 LGKGVVVAH
-148 NDSDSPSCLY
+148 DSEYTSLLY
-158 LSKKGLYILYIDK
+158 LSKKGLTELIFDRDF
-171 EFKKK
+171 EK
-176 NWLVPSDKIKVGN
+176 NDWLVPNDEINVGN
-189 NQVPLTFPALLAECS
+189 HPTPVTLASVLAKYNVYVQVHI
-204 VFFQCEKA
+204 A
-212 FEQYK
+212 FKQYK

-244 AFDEMEK
+244 AFEEMERK
-251 RANISTEFFGL
+251 ANISTEFFGL

-294 NKICQV
+294 NKICQA

-334 VSNYGFSTIK
+334 VSNYGFSAIK
-344 NIDTYGTDIKLLDHF
+344 NIDTYGTDIKLLDHL

-374 FNCQAYFKESIKDIT
+374 SNCQAYFKESIKDIT

-399 EYADPDGFRYLG
+399 EYTDPDNFRYLG

-419 ISFDHKARIG
+419 ISFDHKTRIG

-437 DHFEELSITYLLN
+437 DYFEELSITYLLN
-450 SSLFYTHFAKL
+450 SSLFYTQFAKL

-472 SVEDIQPDSENIPA
+472 SVEDIQPDSENIPT

-496 DTDVADNPVKSSTE
+496 DTDVTDDPVESSTE
-510 TKESTTTEDP
+510 TKEDNTTEDP

-534 VLDVDNN
+534 VLDVDSQ
-541 TGETSDEKGN
+541 TGDVSDSSTEETPTDSSTTSD
-551 ANSDSPDISGNDD
+551 SDGLDD
-564 PNGGVRDD
+564 TVQDSTDMTDQSTEEPSSDD
-572 SDLSDQSEGE
+572 S
-582 TTADDGTSDNT
+582 TSDNT
-593 DTEGSGEST
+593 EAEST
-602 EPGTGAN
+602 S
-609 DTQDGSTETGEG
+609 DDK
-621 STDTDSDSGSTG
+621 TDDKS
-633 SHDDNHST
+633 
-641 ENSTDSSQLEEDQSS
+641 ELEEDQSKDS
-656 NEDPDK
+656 EAK
-662 KSELEAEPTSDDSSD
+662 ESESELEAENEQSESSDDSSD
-677 KESELEEEKENFT
+677 KKSELEEEKENFT

-696 DKEEAKQV
+696 DKDEAKQV

-709 ELDKKVENDTDED
+709 ELDKKVENDTNED
-722 TTDTITDSTD
+722 TIDTATDSTD
-732 DTSDTPDGEDTEESS
+732 DTSDTSDGEDTEESS
-747 FEPTD
+747 SEPTD
-752 TTTDDKPASTQSE
+752 TTTDDKPSSAQSE

-802 LSTEDYRAIRKH
+802 LSTDDYRAIRKH

-820 NYLREEAP
+820 NYLREEASQ
-828 KLKLLSMEDMT
+828 LKLLSMEDMT
-839 SPQKDLLHSVHTAI
+839 SPQQDLLHSVHTAI

-894 AFKNVFFNTG
+894 AFKNVFFNSG

-909 SLTAINGI
+909 SLAAINGI

-929 PDKLKNRGAI
+929 PDKLKNRDAI

-951 RDSEIQWAM
+951 RDSEIHWEM

-1024 SSILDI
+1024 SSILDV

>member
-1 MTYRSRK
+1 MTLNTEVYMVYKSRK

-39 PKSLKE
+39 PGSLKE

-84 PPDLRTTILEQAG
+84 PPDLKTTILEQAG

-121 YIDDEK
+121 YIDDEE

-137 KIGKGVVIGTG
+137 KIDKGVVIGTG

-158 LSKKGLYILYIDK
+158 LSRKGLYILYIDN

-217 EGKFTLE
+217 EGKLTLE

-239 TFSEE
+239 TISEE
-244 AFDEMEK
+244 AFEDMERK
-251 RANISTEFFGL
+251 ANISTEFFGL

-334 VSNYGFSTIK
+334 VSNYGFSAIK

-359 PKLSEKEELVDYVED
+359 PKLSEKEELVDHVED
-374 FNCQAYFKESIKDIT
+374 SNCQAYFKESIKDIT

-399 EYADPDGFRYLG
+399 EYADPDSFRYLG

-419 ISFDHKARIG
+419 ISFDHKTRIG

-437 DHFEELSITYLLN
+437 DYFEELSITYLLN
-450 SSLFYTHFAKL
+450 SSLFYTQFAKL

-472 SVEDIQPDSENIPA
+472 SVEDIQPDSENIPT

-496 DTDVADNPVKSSTE
+496 DTDVADNPVESSAE

-520 VDEYM
+520 VDEYVS
-525 NDEIETSLI
+525 DEIETSLI
-534 VLDVDNN
+534 VLDVDSQ
-541 TGETSDEKGN
+541 TGTSDN
-551 ANSDSPDISGNDD
+551 ATEETPTDSSTTSDGDGLDD
-564 PNGGVRDD
+564 TVQD
-572 SDLSDQSEGE
+572 STDVSDQSTEE
-582 TTADDGTSDNT
+582 PSSDDSTSDNT
-593 DTEGSGEST
+593 DTEESGEST
-602 EPGTGAN
+602 DTDASTG
-609 DTQDGSTETGEG
+609 DTQNESTEAE
-621 STDTDSDSGSTG
+621 SSSDNKTDD
-633 SHDDNHST
+633 
-641 ENSTDSSQLEEDQSS
+641 
-656 NEDPDK
+656 
-662 KSELEAEPTSDDSSD
+662 KSELEEEQSKDSEAKES
-677 KESELEEEKENFT
+677 ESELEAEKENFT

-696 DKEEAKQV
+696 DKEEAKEV

-709 ELDKKVENDTDED
+709 ELDKKVENDTNED
-722 TTDTITDSTD
+722 ATNTTTDSTN
-732 DTSDTPDGEDTEESS
+732 DTSDTSDGEDTEESS
-747 FEPTD
+747 SEPTD
-752 TTTDDKPASTQSE
+752 TTPDDKPVSTQSE

-828 KLKLLSMEDMT
+828 KLKLLSMEEMS

-853 ESLREKYQLSQV
+853 ESLREKYQLGQV

-894 AFKNVFFNTG
+894 AFKNVFFNSG

-909 SLTAINGI
+909 SLAAINGI

-951 RDSEIQWAM
+951 RDSEIHWAM

-994 KKKYDKKTLKAIK
+994 TKKYDKKTLKAIK

-1024 SSILDI
+1024 SSILDV